1 MLLLGHTFVNRAVAK
16 YEKPLILSEPMTD
29 DHTGRFSTRVADYV
43 KYRPGYPGNVLRLL
57 EEECGLDP
65 TSVVA
70 DVGSGTG
77 ILSELFLKNGNRVY
91 GVEPNREMREAGE
104 RLLASYANFV
114 SLDGRAEATTLE
126 DASVDFVIA
135 GQAFHWF
142 DPPSARREFK
152 RVLRD
157 DGWVVLVWNDRR
169 TAGTPFLED
178 YERLLVEFGTDYK
191 EVSVKYMEESAL
203 STLFGANGPR
213 TASFDN
219 EQVFD
224 LEGLRGRLTSSSYA
238 PQPGHPN
245 FEPLMRELESLFRR
259 HEREGRVVV
268 AYDTKVFYGRL

>member
-1 MLLLGHTFVNRAVAK
+1 
-16 YEKPLILSEPMTD
+16 MTT

-43 KYRPGYPGNVLRLL
+43 KYRPGYPPAVLRLL
-57 EEECGLDP
+57 EDECGFDS

-77 ILSELFLKNGNRVY
+77 LLSEMFLLNGNRVY

-104 RLLASYANFV
+104 RLLAAYTNFV
-114 SLDGRAEATTLE
+114 SVDGRAEATTLD
-126 DASVDFVIA
+126 DASVDFVTA

-142 DPPSARREFK
+142 DPPHARREFT
-152 RVLRD
+152 RILRP
-157 DGWVVLVWNDRR
+157 GGRVVLVWNDRR

-178 YERLLVEFGTDYK
+178 YERLLLEYGTDYK
-191 EVSVKYMEESAL
+191 EVSVKYAEESMLAAL
-203 STLFGANGPR
+203 YGPNAPVLK
-213 TASFDN
+213 TFDN

-224 LEGLRGRLTSSSYA
+224 FDGLRGRLTSSSYA

-245 FEPLMRELESLFRR
+245 FDPLMRELEALFRR
-259 HEREGRVVV
+259 HERDGRVVV